1 MRILCVGTNH
11 KTADVAVREKLALGA
26 EQRLAALKQLRAAW
40 PDAEFAILSTCNRME
55 IYLARPVHGHP
66 RAEEL
71 RDWIL
76 EQRGVSGSPYAEALY
91 MLSDAE
97 AASHLFAV
105 ASGLDSLVPGEAQ
118 IVAQVK
124 EAYTQAVEAGTAQAV
139 LNELFQA
146 ALHVAKHI
154 RTETEIAMGKVSV
167 ASLAMDFVRQLFD
180 TLKGKCVLNVGAGK
194 MNILMLPRLREM
206 QAERLVVVNRSRPAA
221 EKLAGEFG
229 GTPGDFARLEDHIAE
244 ADVVVTS
251 TGSRD
256 PVITAKMV
264 RSAQKRRDWRPLL
277 IVDIAVPRDVECGA
291 GKVDNVFLY
300 NIDDLDRIVQAN
312 LEMRSGQHG
321 PARTI
326 ITEHVDELMSVLNV
340 RKAAPTIE
348 SLYKKMSLIAEQELT
363 DARNK
368 LSTHPDAEEDIEI
381 LRRTLHRTIQ
391 RILHPCARQLRKSAG
406 TDAARAHVAT
416 IRELFELDEQDENA
430 QSKDNDKKQPPAETA
445 PTHPK

>member
-1 MRILCVGTNH
+1 MRIICVGTNH
-11 KTADVAVREKLALGA
+11 KTADLAVREKLAYSA
-26 EQRLAALKQLRAAW
+26 EQRQAALKDLRSAW
-40 PDAEFAILSTCNRME
+40 PDVEFAIISTCNRME

-71 RDWIL
+71 RDWVL
-76 EQRGVSGSPYAEALY
+76 AQHGVSGSPYAEALY

-97 AASHLFAV
+97 ATSHLFAV

-124 EAYTQAVEAGTAQAV
+124 EAYTQAVEAGSAHVV

-154 RTETEIAMGKVSV
+154 RTETDIAMGKVSV
-167 ASLAMDFVRQLFD
+167 ASLAVDFVRQLFD

-194 MNILMLPRLREM
+194 MNSLMLARLREM
-206 QAERLVVVNRSRPAA
+206 QADRIVVVNRSRPAA
-221 EKLAGEFG
+221 ERLAAESGGE
-229 GTPGDFARLEDHIAE
+229 PGDFARLEDHLAE

-251 TGSRD
+251 TGSQD
-256 PVITAKMV
+256 PVITARMV

-277 IVDIAVPRDVECGA
+277 IVDIAVPRDVEPKA

-321 PARTI
+321 AAQTI
-326 ITEHVDELMSVLNV
+326 ITEHVDELMGVLNV
-340 RKAAPTIE
+340 RKVAPTIE
-348 SLYKKMSLIAEQELT
+348 SLYKKMSLIAEQELA

-381 LRRTLHRTIQ
+381 LRHTLHRTIQ
-391 RILHPCARQLRKSAG
+391 RILHPCTQHLRKSAG

-416 IRELFELDEQDENA
+416 IHELFELDELDGNA
-430 QSKDNDKKQPPAETA
+430 QGKERKD
-445 PTHPK
+445 

>member
-1 MRILCVGTNH
+1 MRILCVGINH
-11 KTADVAVREKLALGA
+11 KTADLAVREKLAFSA
-26 EQRLAALKQLRAAW
+26 EQRQAALKQLRATW

-71 RDWIL
+71 RDWVL
-76 EQRGVSGSPYAEALY
+76 QQHGVSGAPYAEALY
-91 MLSDAE
+91 MLSDSDATC
-97 AASHLFAV
+97 HLFAV

-124 EAYTQAVEAGTAQAV
+124 EAYTQAVEAGAAHVV

-167 ASLAMDFVRQLFD
+167 ASLAVDFVRQLFE

-194 MNILMLPRLREM
+194 MNALMLARLRQM
-206 QAERLVVVNRSRPAA
+206 QADRIVIVNRSRPAA
-221 EKLAGEFG
+221 EKLAEEFG
-229 GTPGDFARLEDHIAE
+229 GNPGDFARLEDHLAE

-251 TGSRD
+251 TGSRE
-256 PVITAKMV
+256 PVITADMV
-264 RSAQKRRDWRPLL
+264 RAAQKRRDWRPLL
-277 IVDIAVPRDVECGA
+277 IVDIAVPRDVEPKA

-312 LEMRSGQHG
+312 IEMRSGQHG
-321 PARTI
+321 AAQTI
-326 ITEHVDELMSVLNV
+326 ITEHVDELMGVLNV
-340 RKAAPTIE
+340 RKVAPTIE
-348 SLYKKMSLIAEQELT
+348 SLYKKMSLIADQELA

-368 LSTHPDAEEDIEI
+368 LSTHADAEEDIEI

-391 RILHPCARQLRKSAG
+391 RILHPCTQHLRQAAG
-406 TDAARAHVAT
+406 TDAARAHVAS
-416 IRELFELDEQDENA
+416 IRELFELDEPDGN
-430 QSKDNDKKQPPAETA
+430 DNGKRQK
-445 PTHPK
+445 H

>member
-11 KTADVAVREKLALGA
+11 KTADVAVREKLAFGA
-26 EQRLAALKQLRAAW
+26 EQRDGALRRLRASW

-71 RDWIL
+71 RDWVL

-91 MLSDAE
+91 MLSDAD
-97 AASHLFAV
+97 ATSHLFAV

-124 EAYTQAVEAGTAQAV
+124 EAYTKAVEAGAAHVV

-194 MNILMLPRLREM
+194 MNSLMLPRLREM
-206 QAERLVVVNRSRPAA
+206 QAERIVVVNRSRPAA
-221 EKLAGEFG
+221 ERLAGEIG
-229 GTPGDFARLEDHIAE
+229 GQAGDFDRLEDHLAE

-251 TGSRD
+251 TGSQV
-256 PVITAKMV
+256 PVITAQMV
-264 RSAQKRRDWRPLL
+264 RFAQKRRDWRPLL
-277 IVDIAVPRDVECGA
+277 IVDIAVPRDVECDA

-312 LEMRSGQHG
+312 LDMRSGQHG
-321 PARTI
+321 AAQTI
-326 ITEHVDELMSVLNV
+326 ITEHVDELMGALNV
-340 RKAAPTIE
+340 RKVAPTIE

-368 LSTHPDAEEDIEI
+368 LSNHPDAEEDIEI

-391 RILHPCARQLRKSAG
+391 RILHPCTQHLRKSAG

-416 IRELFELDEQDENA
+416 IRELFELDEPNGGD
-430 QSKDNDKKQPPAETA
+430 KGKKQ
-445 PTHPK
+445 KD

>member
-11 KTADVAVREKLALGA
+11 KTADLAVREKLAYSA
-26 EQRLAALKQLRAAW
+26 EQRQAALRDLRAAW

-71 RDWIL
+71 RDWVL
-76 EQRGVSGSPYAEALY
+76 QQHGVSGSPYAEALY
-91 MLSDAE
+91 MLSDAD
-97 AASHLFAV
+97 ATSHLFAV

-124 EAYTQAVEAGTAQAV
+124 EAYTQAVEAGAAHVV

-154 RTETEIAMGKVSV
+154 RTETDIAMGKVSV
-167 ASLAMDFVRQLFD
+167 ASLAVDFVRQLFD

-194 MNILMLPRLREM
+194 MNSLMLARLREM
-206 QAERLVVVNRSRPAA
+206 QADRILVVNRSRPAA
-221 EKLAGEFG
+221 ERLAAEFG
-229 GTPGDFARLEDHIAE
+229 GAPGDFARLEEHLAE

-251 TGSRD
+251 TGSQE
-256 PVITAKMV
+256 PVITAEMV

-277 IVDIAVPRDVECGA
+277 IVDIAVPRDVEPNA

-312 LEMRSGQHG
+312 IEMRSGQHG
-321 PARTI
+321 PAQTI
-326 ITEHVDELMSVLNV
+326 ITEHVDELMGALNV
-340 RKAAPTIE
+340 RKVAPTIE
-348 SLYKKMSLIAEQELT
+348 SLYKKMSLIAEQELA

-368 LSTHPDAEEDIEI
+368 LSTHADAEEDIEI

-391 RILHPCARQLRKSAG
+391 RILHPCTQHLRKSAG

-416 IRELFELDEQDENA
+416 IRELFELDELDG
-430 QSKDNDKKQPPAETA
+430 NDSGKKQ
-445 PTHPK
+445 KD

>member
-11 KTADVAVREKLALGA
+11 KTADVAVREKLAFSA
-26 EQRLAALKQLRAAW
+26 ERRQAALKQLRAAW
-40 PDAEFAILSTCNRME
+40 PDAEFAVLSTCNRME

-66 RAEEL
+66 REEEL
-71 RDWIL
+71 RDWVL
-76 EQRGVSGSPYAEALY
+76 AQHGVSGSPYVEALY

-97 AASHLFAV
+97 AVSHLFAV

-118 IVAQVK
+118 VVAQVK
-124 EAYTQAVEAGTAQAV
+124 EAYTQAVEAGAAHVV

-167 ASLAMDFVRQLFD
+167 ASLAVDFVRQLFE

-194 MNILMLPRLREM
+194 MNSLMLARLREM
-206 QAERLVVVNRSRPAA
+206 HADRIVVVNRSRPAA
-221 EKLAGEFG
+221 ERLAGEFG
-229 GTPGDFARLEDHIAE
+229 GRPGDFERLEDHLAE

-256 PVITAKMV
+256 PVITAGMV
-264 RSAQKRRDWRPLL
+264 SAAQKRRDWRPLL
-277 IVDIAVPRDVECGA
+277 IVDIAVPRDVDPKA
-291 GKVDNVFLY
+291 GKVENVFLY

-321 PARTI
+321 AAQTI
-326 ITEHVDELMSVLNV
+326 ITEHVDELMGALNV
-340 RKAAPTIE
+340 RKVAPTIE

-391 RILHPCARQLRKSAG
+391 RILHPCAQHLRKSAG

-416 IRELFELDEQDENA
+416 VRELFELDEQDDNA
-430 QSKDNDKKQPPAETA
+430 QGKGNDKKQPPAETA
-445 PTHPK
+445 PTHPE

>member
-1 MRILCVGTNH
+1 MRIICVGTNH
-11 KTADVAVREKLALGA
+11 KTADVAVREKLAFSA
-26 EQRLAALKQLRAAW
+26 EHRQAALRQLRATW
-40 PDAEFAILSTCNRME
+40 PDAEFAILSTCNRTE

-71 RDWIL
+71 RDWLL
-76 EQRGVSGSPYAEALY
+76 ENRGLSGSELAEALY
-91 MLSDAE
+91 MHSDAE
-97 AASHLFAV
+97 ATSHLFAV
-105 ASGLDSLVPGEAQ
+105 ASGLDSLVTGEAQ

-124 EAYTQAVEAGTAQAV
+124 EAYTQAVEAGAAHVV

-167 ASLAMDFVRQLFD
+167 ASLAVDFVRQLFE

-194 MNILMLPRLREM
+194 MNSLMLARLREM
-206 QAERLVVVNRSRPAA
+206 QADRIVVVNRSQPAA
-221 EKLAGEFG
+221 EKLADEFG
-229 GTPGDFARLEDHIAE
+229 GAPGDFARLEDHLAE

-251 TGSRD
+251 TGSRE

-277 IVDIAVPRDVECGA
+277 IVDIAVPRDVEPNA

-312 LEMRSGQHG
+312 IEMRSSHHG
-321 PARTI
+321 AAQTI
-326 ITEHVDELMSVLNV
+326 ITEHVDELMGALNV
-340 RKAAPTIE
+340 RKVAPTIE

-368 LSTHPDAEEDIEI
+368 LSTHADAEEDVEI

-391 RILHPCARQLRKSAG
+391 RILHPCTQQLRKAAG

-416 IRELFELDEQDENA
+416 IRQLFELDEQEKSENRDERG
-430 QSKDNDKKQPPAETA
+430 KKQ
-445 PTHPK
+445 KD